1 MILSDKTLRDMILDV
16 GLVQN
21 YIDLDTQLQPNG
33 FDLTVN
39 SIEVFRSAGS
49 ISFEDKQIP
58 RMIELSQT
66 TTNDQWRLHKG
77 AYFVRF
83 NERVH
88 LPIDVM
94 AFGRP
99 RSSLLRSGVAMHTAV
114 WDAGY
119 NGQSGSLLVVYNDDG
134 YYVQKNA
141 RLLQLVFSTLDTAVA
156 QAYQGS
162 YQFEGISK

>member
-1 MILSDKTLRDMILDV
+1 MIQDV
-16 GLVQN
+16 GLVQG
-21 YIDLDTQLQPNG
+21 YIDLETQLQPNG
-33 FDLTVN
+33 FDLTVEG
-39 SIEVFRSAGS
+39 IEVYRNAGS
-49 ISFEDKQIP
+49 VSFMDKSLPTMIP
-58 RMIELSQT
+58 FAQSGRRPNSWYL
-66 TTNDQWRLHKG
+66 RKG

-83 NERVH
+83 NETVH

-119 NGQSGSLLVVYNDDG
+119 NGRSGSLLVVYNDDG
-134 YYVQKNA
+134 FFVESNA